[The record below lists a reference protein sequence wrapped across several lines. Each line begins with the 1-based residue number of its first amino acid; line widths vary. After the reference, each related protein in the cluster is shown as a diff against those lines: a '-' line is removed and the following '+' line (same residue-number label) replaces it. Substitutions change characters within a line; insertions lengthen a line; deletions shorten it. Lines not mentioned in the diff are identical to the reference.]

1 MSNIGL
7 VIQREFMSRV
17 RKKSFMIMTIL
28 GPVLFAAIIFIPGWL
43 AMKGGDEKAIVI
55 LDPGGNFEGIFS
67 SEDKTD
73 FLYNSINDLEEAK
86 ASIIS
91 GQYDGLLYIPDL
103 DIDHIDQVTYYASG
117 NPSLSLVGSLR
128 HKVKLEIENQK
139 LRRSG
144 LDQSVL
150 DQLKANV
157 EVNSINL
164 TDSGEKES
172 SSIGA
177 SIVGYISGFLIYMF
191 IFIYGAMCMRG
202 VIEEKSSRI
211 IEVMVASVRPFD
223 LMMGKVLGIASV
235 GLAQFLLW
243 VILTSGIAIAGGML
257 FGVPVDSGGMP
268 PVTTQNPALEEI
280 TSIAGA
286 INIPL
291 VLFAFVFYFIGG
303 YLFYGA
309 LFAAVGSAVDSDAD
323 AQQFMLPVS
332 MPLIFSI
339 VMLTVVLNDSNGTL
353 ATWLS
358 MIPFTAPVVMMV
370 RVTFGIPVWELILS
384 MLLMIGG
391 FVFMIW
397 VAGRIYRVGILM
409 YGTKVNYKVLAKW
422 FMTNQ

>member
-1 MSNIGL
+1 
-7 VIQREFMSRV
+7 MSRV

>member
-1 MSNIGL
+1 MSKIGL
-7 VIQREFMSRV
+7 VIQREFLSRV
-17 RKKSFMIMTIL
+17 RKKSFIIMTIL
-28 GPVLFAAIIFIPGWL
+28 GPLLFAVIIFIPGWL
-43 AMKGGDEKAIVI
+43 AMKGGDEKTIVI
-55 LDPGGNFEGIFS
+55 LDPRGNFEGIFS

-73 FLYNSINDLEEAK
+73 FLYNNMNDLEEAK

-91 GQYDGLLYIPDL
+91 GRYDGLLYIPDL
-103 DIDHIDQVTYYASG
+103 DIDDIDQVTYYASG

-150 DQLKANV
+150 DQLKANL

-164 TDSGEKES
+164 TDSGERES

-243 VILTSGIAIAGGML
+243 IILTSGIAVLGGL
-257 FGVPVDSGGMP
+257 IFGVPVDSGNMT
-268 PVTTQNPALEEI
+268 PVTQNPALEEI
-280 TSIAGA
+280 TSITGA

-370 RVTFGIPVWELILS
+370 RVTFGIPVWELVLS
-384 MLLMIGG
+384 MFLMIGG
-391 FVFMIW
+391 FVVMIW
-397 VAGRIYRVGILM
+397 VASRIYRVGILM